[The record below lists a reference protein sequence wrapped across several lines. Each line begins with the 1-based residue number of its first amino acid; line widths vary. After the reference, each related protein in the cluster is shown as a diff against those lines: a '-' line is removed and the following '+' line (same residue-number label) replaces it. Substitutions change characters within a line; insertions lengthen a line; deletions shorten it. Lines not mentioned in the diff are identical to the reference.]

1 MSGNVL
7 VLGGMR
13 LAMVLWGCIVLM
25 PWSAHARGG
34 VRDYILAA
42 RSLYED
48 LEYENA
54 LEQLSRA
61 RPFSTGPADEA
72 LLSLYEGCILA
83 DLGKQEASS
92 AAFKTALY
100 LQPDAMLPMKVSPK
114 VVRRFES
121 LRAQVKRS
129 LAKRGDAPR
138 REPEARP
145 VPPVAS
151 APSPQVMRASPAV
164 PAAHVAPAVPVAE
177 VSGVGGMRGRAWL
190 PASVGGVLLV
200 GSGVSYALALHERS
214 RLRGEGE
221 PFPSHQDVE
230 RSAAR
235 GRTYQSV
242 SWGLMGAGV
251 VGLGI
256 SAGMYLLGRS
266 EEPEKVGLG
275 VSTDGT
281 SAFLFGRWP

>member
-1 MSGNVL
+1 MRMSVNVL
-7 VLGGMR
+7 VLSGMR
-13 LAMVLWGCIVLM
+13 LTMVLVGCLLLM
-25 PWSAHARGG
+25 PWSAHARGS

-61 RPFSTGPADEA
+61 RPFSTGSADEA

-129 LAKRGDAPR
+129 LAKRGDVPR
-138 REPEARP
+138 REAEARP
-145 VPPVAS
+145 VPPVVP
-151 APSPQVMRASPAV
+151 APSPQVMQASS
-164 PAAHVAPAVPVAE
+164 AAPVSLAVPVAE

-214 RLRGEGE
+214 RLRGEGP
-221 PFPSHQDVE
+221 PFASLQDAE

-256 SAGMYLLGRS
+256 SAGMYLLGRP
-266 EEPEKVGLG
+266 EEPGKVGLS

-281 SAFLFGRWP
+281 SAFLSGRWP